1 MLSPGP
7 ATVESEIPNAPDAE
21 QLLALA
27 RAGDPEAYG
36 ELCQVY
42 ETRLL
47 RQAMRLCGNVAIA
60 EDLAQDTL
68 VEGWKC
74 LRRYNGRCQ
83 FFTWLCAILLNRYRN
98 SWRKQRPL
106 AATSLKAAEPKDGQ
120 DLLSGLPDGGSRP
133 DEAIDCAERAAFLR
147 HCVERLPPKH
157 REVIHLRFYVDHS
170 LDGIAAALGCSVGT
184 VKSRLFHALD
194 RLRAMNKARP
204 QFGEQLRQ

>member
-1 MLSPGP
+1 MLAVSP
-7 ATVESEIPNAPDAE
+7 ALVESDLPESPSLI
-21 QLLALA
+21 A
-27 RAGDPEAYG
+27 RAQAGDQDAFG
-36 ELCQVY
+36 TLC
-42 ETRLL
+42 RLHGDRL
-47 RQAMRLCGNVAIA
+47 VRQATLLCGERTMA
-60 EDLAQDTL
+60 EDLAQETL
-68 VEGWKC
+68 VQAWRS
-74 LRRYNGRCQ
+74 LRRFNGRCR

-106 AATSLKAAEPKDGQ
+106 AATSLRAAEPKDGQ
-120 DLLSGLPDGGSRP
+120 DLLSGQPDGGSRP
-133 DEAIDCAERAAFLR
+133 DEAIDWAERAAFLR
-147 HCVERLPPKH
+147 HCVEQLPPKH